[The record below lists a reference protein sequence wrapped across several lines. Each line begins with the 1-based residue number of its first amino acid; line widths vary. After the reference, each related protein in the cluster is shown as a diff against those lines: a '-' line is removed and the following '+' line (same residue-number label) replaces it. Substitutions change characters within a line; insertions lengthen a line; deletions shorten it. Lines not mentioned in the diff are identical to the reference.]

1 MVTGEQTGPPA
12 PELSVR
18 LGTGSPSSFSIGAN
32 VSGQNNT
39 NVSGQNTN
47 VSGQRR
53 YHGNQITLHQF
64 GEQKTNCCRLTLIEL
79 IQLLY
84 KCIPTKKPNPV
95 TLLVQMKLLHFGFAL
110 PWKCGD
116 TNLLWSMWSSF
127 KSFNIKINTDPGL
140 QSQQMTVIQQPR
152 VDLESC

>member
-32 VSGQNNT
+32 GSGQNDT

-64 GEQKTNCCRLTLIEL
+64 GKQKTNCCRLNRTHSTSLQMYPNKEA
-79 IQLLY
+79 
-84 KCIPTKKPNPV
+84 KPCYTRGSNE
-95 TLLVQMKLLHFGFAL
+95 TAS
-110 PWKCGD
+110 
-116 TNLLWSMWSSF
+116 LW
-127 KSFNIKINTDPGL
+127 ICTD
-140 QSQQMTVIQQPR
+140 MEIW
-152 VDLESC
+152 

>member
-12 PELSVR
+12 QELSVR

-53 YHGNQITLHQF
+53 YRGNQITLHQF
-64 GEQKTNCCRLTLIEL
+64 GEQNTNCCGLTLFGL
-79 IQLLY
+79 VQLLFIMYPY
-84 KCIPTKKPNPV
+84 KEANPCY
-95 TLLVQMKLLHFGFAL
+95 TLGSNETAS
-110 PWKCGD
+110 
-116 TNLLWSMWSSF
+116 LW
-127 KSFNIKINTDPGL
+127 ICTD
-140 QSQQMTVIQQPR
+140 MEIW
-152 VDLESC
+152 